1 MDSYSNNGKRQ
12 SKIPSEILKNI
23 LDIAENNEHLF
34 LNPVH
39 SEKYVWDWNDDCGI
53 GLLQMDD
60 SWFLHIK
67 EKYVDFLNS
76 ELPLLSERE
85 FTNEIRNTLERLQ
98 IRIPKDSFLAERL
111 ERMGREQ
118 SREKQ
123 SLWCIVAERSYAY
136 AACNILGYSPERVQ
150 EDLRCTLQVVT
161 HPIWRHDVFGV

>member
-39 SEKYVWDWNDDCGI
+39 SEKYVWEWNDDCGL

-67 EKYVDFLNS
+67 EKYVDFLNEITHFAAYDINEDINIFEDAYNRCVDGQRAHHQLIYEDS
-76 ELPLLSERE
+76 LIGTLKYNVSKECEGFGQYSKFETENADSLKCNYYYCRSLL
-85 FTNEIRNTLERLQ
+85 NGN
-98 IRIPKDSFLAERL
+98 
-111 ERMGREQ
+111 M
-118 SREKQ
+118 
-123 SLWCIVAERSYAY
+123 
-136 AACNILGYSPERVQ
+136 
-150 EDLRCTLQVVT
+150 
-161 HPIWRHDVFGV
+161 